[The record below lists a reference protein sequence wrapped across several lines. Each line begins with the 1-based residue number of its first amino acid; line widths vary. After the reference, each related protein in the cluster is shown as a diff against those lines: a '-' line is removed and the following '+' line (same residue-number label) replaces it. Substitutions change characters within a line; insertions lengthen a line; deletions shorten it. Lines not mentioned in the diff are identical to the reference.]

1 MFNEGRGNIIKEA
14 DGSASKAVRM
24 RALRHVML
32 DVRIRWHQPRN
43 ALPYDTAV
51 SACVRGDFR
60 KKKNPLPGDIN
71 ATYGLARRSLSLVV
85 SLFSI
90 VTAQGKAKGRRD
102 QLSQDEN
109 QERFRGDTE
118 KYQDGGQ

>member
-1 MFNEGRGNIIKEA
+1 MRCHTTQLFRP
-14 DGSASKAVRM
+14 ASGV
-24 RALRHVML
+24 
-32 DVRIRWHQPRN
+32 I
-43 ALPYDTAV
+43 
-51 SACVRGDFR
+51 SE